1 MYTTGLGTVANAAFG
16 ISTILIGVPTG
27 VKVLNWMATMWGG
40 SLSLKAPMMFAIGFV
55 AMFTI
60 GGLSGVTHSVVP
72 SDYQQQ
78 DTYYVVAH
86 FHYVLFGGAIFALFA
101 GFYYW
106 LPKFMG
112 KLLDDRLGQIQFW
125 LMLIGFNLTFFP
137 MHISGLLG
145 MPRRIS
151 TYSGDQGWDLWNML
165 SSIGAFT
172 IAASVLTFI
181 INVVYSLRRGEPA
194 GNDPWDGRTLEW
206 TIPSPPPHY
215 NFEKIPIVHSRDP
228 FWHEKYTEDEQGRPI
243 PVVAGAAN
251 GHDEESHDEHGGHGI
266 HMPSPSYFPLIAAL
280 GFPIMATGL
289 IYDYALVAV
298 GAAVLFVGI
307 YGWAFEP
314 ATESEEA

>member
-1 MYTTGLGTVANAAFG
+1 
-16 ISTILIGVPTG
+16 
-27 VKVLNWMATMWGG
+27 
-40 SLSLKAPMMFAIGFV
+40 
-55 AMFTI
+55 MFTI

-106 LPKFMG
+106 VPKFTG
-112 KLLDDRLGQIQFW
+112 KLLDDRLGQIHFW

-151 TYSGDQGWDLWNML
+151 TYSEGQGWDFWNLL
-165 SSIGAFT
+165 STIGAFT
-172 IAASVLTFI
+172 IATSILVFI
-181 INVVYSLRRGEPA
+181 INFIYSLRRGEAA
-194 GNDPWDGRTLEW
+194 GHDPWDGRTLEW

-215 NFEKIPIVHSRDP
+215 NFEKIPVVHARDP
-228 FWHEKYTEDEQGRPI
+228 FWHEKYTEDAEGRPI

-251 GHDEESHDEHGGHGI
+251 GHEGEAHEDPGGHGI

-307 YGWAFEP
+307 YGWALEP
-314 ATESEEA
+314 ATEGEEA